1 MSSDEE
7 LRSKARKRAEEKAG
21 FYTHFGVF
29 VMVNLF
35 LIAIWW
41 FTGGLGTFPWFI
53 FPLFG
58 WGIGLVAHFIGTW
71 RGHSFIEKMAEDEYK
86 KLKKQEE

>member
-7 LRSKARKRAEEKAG
+7 LRSKARKRAEEKIG
-21 FYTHFGVF
+21 FYTHAAVY
-29 VMVNLF
+29 VIVNLF
-35 LIAIWW
+35 LIVVWW

-58 WGIGLVAHFIGTW
+58 WGIAIVIHFIGTFK
-71 RGHSFIEKMAEDEYK
+71 GLHYSEKMIEKEYE
-86 KLKKQEE
+86 KLKKQEN